1 MFGAEVAA
9 AHGDTSLEAI
19 DVRDSATGGTSRLE
33 SGGLFLFIGADAET
47 AWLPPEIA
55 LDRNGYVLTG
65 SDLPSAKRRT
75 RDGIPGSRGALGSV
89 RRRSVPG
96 LEA

>member
-33 SGGLFLFIGADAET
+33 SGGLFLFIG
-47 AWLPPEIA
+47 
-55 LDRNGYVLTG
+55 YVLTG